1 MGLAKT
7 VPLRKAICLLIQ
19 CVMGRIAL
27 NSVVQSRAEV
37 IIIDS
42 EDFSPF
48 SWEFSILWQ
57 TELRYVFLN
66 GKMSSPVFDDIQ
78 HKKATIKNLSIC
90 KKHTGEPF
98 SYFCYI
104 LQYISNVEKIQDPKI
119 ITT

>member
-19 CVMGRIAL
+19 YVMGRIAL

-57 TELRYVFLN
+57 TELRYVFNSEDMTVTPL
-66 GKMSSPVFDDIQ
+66 SSPWHRACHRPAF
-78 HKKATIKNLSIC
+78 SI
-90 KKHTGEPF
+90 EPEA
-98 SYFCYI
+98 
-104 LQYISNVEKIQDPKI
+104 ISLTEASFPVLI
-119 ITT
+119 I